1 MFYYQHNI
9 GDFDKAT
16 RHLSRLERSIY
27 RDLLD
32 LYYDTE
38 YQLNLDV
45 KYLCRKILALSNEES
60 TAVQQVLNEFFTK
73 TPDGWYHD
81 RCEEEI
87 EKFKNSKTQKSEAG
101 KKSAAARHEKRQ
113 RALNGRSTELQQN
126 SNGTPTKQETRNN
139 IQDTSKTNSKKL
151 ELDFSAWPQQPSK
164 EVLDAWLAMRKKNKA
179 SNTQLAMNTIG
190 NEMHIAVS
198 SGLTVDYCLS
208 IAESSGWKGFKA
220 DWITKASSNQRPMQ
234 VTNFSS
240 MNYQDG
246 EL

>member
-16 RHLSRLERSIY
+16 RHLSRLERSVY
-27 RDLLD
+27 RDLID

-38 YQLNLDV
+38 YQLNLDI
-45 KYLCRKILALSNEES
+45 KYLCRKILALSNEEA
-60 TAVQQVLNEFFTK
+60 TAVEQVLNEFFTK
-73 TPDGWYHD
+73 TPNGWYHD

-101 KKSAAARHEKRQ
+101 KKSAAARQEKRE
-113 RALNGRSTELQQN
+113 RALNGRSTELQQE
-126 SNGTPTKQETRNN
+126 SNGAPTKQETITNK
-139 IQDTSKTNSKKL
+139 QYTDKTNSKNSQ
-151 ELDFSAWPQQPSK
+151 LDFSSWPQQPSK

-190 NEMHIAVS
+190 NELKIAVA

-208 IAESSGWKGFKA
+208 IAESSGWRGFKA
-220 DWITKASSNQRPMQ
+220 DWVSKANGAQRPMQ
-234 VTNFSS
+234 VSNFSS

>member
-16 RHLSRLERSIY
+16 RHLSRLERSVY
-27 RDLLD
+27 RDLID

-38 YQLNLDV
+38 YQLNLDI

-60 TAVQQVLNEFFTK
+60 TAVEQVLNEFFTK
-73 TPDGWYHD
+73 TPNGWYHD

-87 EKFKNSKTQKSEAG
+87 EKFKNSKTQRSEAG
-101 KKSAAARHEKRQ
+101 KKSAAARQEKRE
-113 RALNGRSTELQQN
+113 RALNGRSTEIQQD
-126 SNGTPTKQETRNN
+126 SNGAPTKQETINN
-139 IQDTSKTNSKKL
+139 NQYTDKTNSKNAQ
-151 ELDFSAWPQQPSK
+151 LDFSSWPQQPSK

-190 NEMHIAVS
+190 NELKIAVA

-220 DWITKASSNQRPMQ
+220 DWVSKANGAQRPMQ
-234 VTNFSS
+234 VSNFSS